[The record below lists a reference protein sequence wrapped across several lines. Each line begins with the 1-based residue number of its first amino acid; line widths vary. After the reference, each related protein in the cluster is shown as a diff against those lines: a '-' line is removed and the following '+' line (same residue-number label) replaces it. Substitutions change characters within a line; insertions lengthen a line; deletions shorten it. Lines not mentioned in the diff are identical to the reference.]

1 MAAIQ
6 AFYPVSARTGRQ
18 WPRYDD
24 NGRREA
30 GDIHQDDDDDDRQR
44 GHIGPNTTACEVNHP
59 RLGSKPF
66 KSGPRPNS

>member
-1 MAAIQ
+1 MRHLGMAAIQ

-30 GDIHQDDDDDDRQR
+30 GDIHQDDDDDDRDDTN
-44 GHIGPNTTACEVNHP
+44 HDDPNQD
-59 RLGSKPF
+59 
-66 KSGPRPNS
+66 